1 MQTKIVSYRMKNI
14 PIKRFLSCISGVYLL
29 DNQHFTPPHSVC
41 KYVTYPIFLLFFVFA
56 VCGCTNDQE
65 PLDSTAPQQLSSPAP
80 SAGADSLMSV
90 LEGVGSWR
98 VMAIIQREGAY
109 SIDLSTEGTMAYF
122 ADGEVTFAVPYT
134 SVSFDDDS
142 ESAIEY
148 EQYGPYPVSYQ
159 SSNTL
164 SIADEE
170 FRVSAMANGGYALIA
185 ENLTIEITK

>member
-1 MQTKIVSYRMKNI
+1 M
-14 PIKRFLSCISGVYLL
+14 
-29 DNQHFTPPHSVC
+29 
-41 KYVTYPIFLLFFVFA
+41 FA

-98 VMAIIQREGAY
+98 VMAINKIEGAY

-122 ADGEVTFAVPYT
+122 ADGEVTFAVPYN

-142 ESAIEY
+142 EPTTEY
-148 EQYGPYPVSYQ
+148 DLYGPYPVDYKSA
-159 SSNTL
+159 NTL
-164 SIADEE
+164 SIADEL
-170 FRVSAMANGGYALIA
+170 FKVSAMANGGYALIA
-185 ENLTIEITK
+185 EDLTIEITE